1 MHSFGNSLPGC
12 VSTAEGEG
20 CMSFEE
26 RVVRALGKQRA
37 DRVRAA
43 ARQLMTLADHDAQ
56 STQAV
61 VHINVPLH
69 AHNAHEATTELANL
83 LNAAAPDETWTF
95 VTISHPDGTWTG
107 KASPFMQDT
116 SRLGSRD
123 WIAHFALSDLH
134 MRLAA
139 WRLTQLWRAAELAE
153 QTVESLGCWRL
164 LVAAAC
170 SRSLLEGAAA
180 LTHETTLLHQA
191 WDTFKQ
197 AGPPTTAS
205 LTQFSADLNN
215 RLAKLQYASRVGQSS
230 GRPPVLQSTNV
241 MTYINKLAKNTTT
254 VDVLDLYEWLCDAV
268 HPSFGSATTYTVL
281 RASDRPKT
289 HAIEQYARHPLQP
302 LAASGYAVQPTVAH
316 AAADA
321 LVLAAEVVHNSLSLV
336 KWTMD
341 DIGLTAEIQSLNRLP
356 YAGSSDQPPQ
366 RSDPCPCGSGRKY
379 KRCVHRW
386 GQPGTPPP
394 AAEQ

>member
-1 MHSFGNSLPGC
+1 
-12 VSTAEGEG
+12 
-20 CMSFEE
+20 MSFEQ
-26 RVVRALGKQRA
+26 RVVRALGRQRA
-37 DRVRAA
+37 DRVQAS
-43 ARQLMTLADHDAQ
+43 ARQLARLADDDAP
-56 STQAV
+56 STEAV
-61 VHINVPLH
+61 AHFNMPLH
-69 AHNAHEATTELANL
+69 AHNVHDATVELANQ
-83 LNAAAPDETWTF
+83 LNAAAPEETWTF
-95 VTISHPDGTWTG
+95 VTIAHPDGTWSG

-134 MRLAA
+134 MRMGA

-153 QTVESLGCWRL
+153 QTVESLGRWQL

-180 LTHETTLLHQA
+180 LTHETTLLHEA
-191 WDTFKQ
+191 WDTFKK

-205 LTQFSADLNN
+205 LTRFSTDLNN

-281 RASDRPKT
+281 RASDRPKS

-302 LAASGYAVQPTVAH
+302 LADSGYAVAPTVAH

-321 LVLAAEVVHNSLSLV
+321 LILAAEVVQNSLSLA
-336 KWTMD
+336 KWIMD
-341 DIGLTAEIQSLNRLP
+341 DIGLTVEILGLNRLS
-356 YAGSSDQPPQ
+356 YAGGSDQSPQ

-386 GQPGTPPP
+386 GQPSSPPPP
-394 AAEQ
+394 AAEP

>member
-1 MHSFGNSLPGC
+1 
-12 VSTAEGEG
+12 
-20 CMSFEE
+20 MSFEE
-26 RVVRALGKQRA
+26 EVVQALGRDRA
-37 DRVRAA
+37 DRVQAA
-43 ARQLMTLADHDAQ
+43 ARQLMTLADDDAQ

-69 AHNAHEATTELANL
+69 AHNAHDATAELTDL
-83 LNAAAPDETWTF
+83 LNAAAPEETWTF
-95 VTISHPDGTWTG
+95 VTVSHPDGTWSG

-116 SRLGSRD
+116 TALGSRE
-123 WIAHFALSDLH
+123 WIAHFALTDLH
-134 MRLAA
+134 MRMAA

-153 QTVESLGCWRL
+153 QTVEALGRWRL

-180 LTHETTLLHQA
+180 LTHETTLLHEA
-191 WDTFKQ
+191 WDTFKK
-197 AGPPTTAS
+197 AGPPTTDS
-205 LTQFSADLNN
+205 LTRFSADLNN
-215 RLAKLQYASRVGQSS
+215 RLAKLQYASRVGQSA

-268 HPSFGSATTYTVL
+268 HPSFGSATTHTVL

-289 HAIEQYARHPLQP
+289 HAIEHYARRPLKP
-302 LAASGYAVQPTVAH
+302 LAASGYVMQPTVAH

-321 LVLAAEVVHNSLSLV
+321 LVLAAEVVDSSLSLV

-341 DIGLTAEIQSLNRLP
+341 DIGLTAEIHGLNRLS
-356 YAGSSDQPPQ
+356 YAGGSDRSPQ
-366 RSDPCPCGSGRKY
+366 RSDTCPCGSGRKY

-386 GQPGTPPP
+386 GQPSTPPSP
-394 AAEQ
+394 TAEQQEARPQS

>member
-1 MHSFGNSLPGC
+1 
-12 VSTAEGEG
+12 
-20 CMSFEE
+20 MSFEE
-26 RVVRALGKQRA
+26 RVVRALGRERA
-37 DRVRAA
+37 SRAQAA
-43 ARQLMTLADHDAQ
+43 AQQLMALADNDAE
-56 STQAV
+56 STQAAA
-61 VHINVPLH
+61 HINVPLH
-69 AHNAHEATTELANL
+69 SHNANDASAELAHL

-95 VTISHPDGTWTG
+95 VTASHPDGTWSG
-107 KASPFMQDT
+107 KASPFLQDT

-139 WRLTQLWRAAELAE
+139 WRLTHLWRAAELAE
-153 QTVESLGCWRL
+153 QTVESLGRWRL

-180 LTHETTLLHQA
+180 LTNETARLSDT
-191 WDTFKQ
+191 WDAFKQ
-197 AGPPTTAS
+197 AGPPTTDS
-205 LTQFSADLNN
+205 LTRFSTELNN
-215 RLAKLQYASRVGQSS
+215 HLAKLQYASRVGQSS

-241 MTYINKLAKNTTT
+241 MTYINKLAKSTTT
-254 VDVLDLYEWLCDAV
+254 FDVIDLYEWLCDAV

-289 HAIEQYARHPLQP
+289 HAIEQYARHPLEP
-302 LAASGYAVQPTVAH
+302 LAASGYALQPTVAH

-321 LVLAAEVVHNSLSLV
+321 LVLTADAMQDSLSLL

-341 DIGLTAEIQSLNRLP
+341 DIGLTTEIQGINRLS
-356 YAGSSDQPPQ
+356 YAGDSGQPPQ

-386 GQPGTPPP
+386 GRPGTPPSSDTP
-394 AAEQ
+394 Q